1 MKNLLIKLVASISRE
16 GLSGTLAKF
25 GQLPRILAE
34 EVRVRG
40 ALKRLRTPEDR
51 FTWIY
56 ESNHWKSKES
66 VSGSGS
72 TIAYTSQ
79 LRSELP
85 ELLQQLGVKTL
96 FDAPC
101 GDFNW
106 MAKVLPHL
114 DVVYIG
120 ADIVKPLVDSLNESH
135 GSDRV
140 TFTHLDLISSPHIK
154 ADLMFCRDALF
165 HLSFEDAKSVLR
177 NFVCSGTP
185 YLLTTCHFLSP
196 GSKNLDI
203 VTGDFR
209 TLDLRLEP
217 FGLTSEFH
225 FKIADWVAPDPE
237 RYMVLWSRDQVIA
250 AMNSW
255 V

>member
-16 GLSGTLAKF
+16 GFSATLSKF

-34 EVRVRG
+34 EARVRG
-40 ALKRLRTPEDR
+40 ALKRFRTPEDR

-66 VSGSGS
+66 ASGSGS
-72 TIAYTSQ
+72 TLAYTSQ

-85 ELLQQLGVKTL
+85 GLLQRLGVRTL

-106 MAKVLPHL
+106 MAEVLPNL

-140 TFTHLDLISSPHIK
+140 TFIHLDLISSPHIK

-177 NFVCSGTP
+177 NFVNSNTP
-185 YLLTTCHFLSP
+185 YLLTTCHFMSP
-196 GSKNLDI
+196 GFKNLDI

-217 FGLTSEFH
+217 FRLPAGFL
-225 FKIADWVAPDPE
+225 FKIEDWVAPDPE
-237 RYMVLWSRDQVIA
+237 RYMLLWSRDQVIA
-250 AMNSW
+250 AVNTW
-255 V
+255 R